1 MEKQK
6 INQLKSE
13 FFTLDELIKS
23 STAKKLKIDNTPNE
37 EVLKNLQYGVDMVLD
52 PLRRIIQKPIII
64 TSGYRCE
71 KLNKAVGGVSNSWHQ
86 QGNAAD
92 IHITDE
98 EDARKIFEILKTLP
112 SVDTILFEHS
122 RTAQW
127 IHVQWNMP
135 RHPDIITT
143 STSKH
148 HETDNHH
155 TSSFNFLFL
164 QYEQIFANR

>member
-6 INQLKSE
+6 TNQLKSE
-13 FFTLDELIKS
+13 FFTLEELTKS
-23 STAKKLKIDNTPNE
+23 STAKRLKIDNTPNA

-86 QGNAAD
+86 LGNAAD
-92 IHITDE
+92 IHIADKE
-98 EDARKIFEILKTLP
+98 NAREIFEILKTLP

-122 RTAQW
+122 SNSQW
-127 IHVQWNMP
+127 IHVQWNMAKTP
-135 RHPDIITT
+135 RH
-143 STSKH
+143 H
-148 HETDNHH
+148 YN
-155 TSSFNFLFL
+155 FNFK
-164 QYEQIFANR
+164 AP